1 MPMRRTVTDRSTEPR
16 RRYAEQ
22 AHILRQR
29 NGLSLRQLAKKAGWD
44 ASQLSKVEGGQTLG
58 GPELAQALDDVY
70 GTPEFML
77 TLWELAQNDPT
88 QFKEQYRRY
97 MSLEAEATSLW
108 HFGIGR
114 LPGLLQAEGYATE
127 ILAAGGHEGEEL
139 ARQVEARLGRAELLT
154 RDGAPNFRTI
164 LYESVLRAALR
175 DPQSQRAQLEHL
187 LEASGRPN
195 IALQVLPFSS
205 GPFGLMSTD
214 VMFLRDASG
223 RTVAYT
229 ENDVHGEL
237 IEDNS
242 QVEPL
247 QLAYDAMRD
256 LALSPAAS
264 QEFIGELLE
273 GAPCAPP
280 ST

>member
-22 AHILRQR
+22 ARVMRQR
-29 NGLSLRQLAKKAGWD
+29 SGLSLRQLAKKAGWD
-44 ASQLSKVEGGQTLG
+44 ASQLSKVESGQTLG

-88 QFKEQYRRY
+88 QFKQQYRRY
-97 MSLEAEATSLW
+97 MLLEAEATSLW
-108 HFGIGR
+108 HFAISSA
-114 LPGLLQAEGYATE
+114 PGVLQSKGYATE
-127 ILAAGGHEGEEL
+127 LLAAGGHEGEEL

-154 RDGAPNFRTI
+154 KSGAPNFRTI
-164 LYESVLRAALR
+164 LHESVLRLGLR
-175 DPQSQRAQLEHL
+175 DPQVQRAQFEHL
-187 LEASGRPN
+187 LEASRRPN
-195 IALQVLPFSS
+195 VVLQVLPFSA
-205 GPFGLMSTD
+205 GPFGLMNTD

-237 IEDNS
+237 IEESS

-264 QEFIGELLE
+264 REFIGELLE
-273 GAPCAPP
+273 GAPCAP
-280 ST
+280 